1 MIFGLG
7 GLSKNEGAKFTSM
20 DISGPEL
27 TRPDNQLNMGN
38 NGHEEIRGQ
47 QNTHKKCLAHLQ

>member
-7 GLSKNEGAKFTSM
+7 GLSKNEGEKFTSM
-20 DISGPEL
+20 DVSGVKL

-38 NGHEEIRGQ
+38 NGQEEIRGQ
-47 QNTHKKCLAHLQ
+47 QNTHK